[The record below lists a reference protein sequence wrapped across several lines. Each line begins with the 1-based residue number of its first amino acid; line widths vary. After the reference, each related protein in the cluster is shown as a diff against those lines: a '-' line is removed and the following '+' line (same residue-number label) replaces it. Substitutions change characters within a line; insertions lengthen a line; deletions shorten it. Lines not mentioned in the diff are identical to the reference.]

1 MKVVINKCFGGFG
14 LSEKAIHRYA
24 EIKGLT
30 LYPEKGDFSFTTYY
44 LVPKGKR
51 VPPIDW
57 HNATL
62 AERKAHNEASSNES
76 LYDRD
81 IDRADPALAQVV
93 EELGTEA
100 NGMYAELAV
109 VEVPD
114 GTSYEIS
121 EYDGREHIAETHRTW
136 G

>member
-1 MKVVINKCFGGFG
+1 MKVVINKCFGGFS
-14 LSEKAIHRYA
+14 LSDKAIHRYA

-30 LYPEKGDFSFTTYY
+30 LYPKKGDFSFPTYY
-44 LVPKGKR
+44 LVPKEKR
-51 VPPIDW
+51 GAEIDW
-57 HNATL
+57 HASTIE
-62 AERKAHNEASSNES
+62 ERRAHNEASSSET

-93 EELGTEA
+93 EELGAEA
-100 NGMYAELAV
+100 NGMCAELAV